1 MGPSLVRG
9 ISATVLR
16 PEERGPPSSH
26 RDRLEPVCR
35 MRADGA
41 CIRTAGRE
49 RIGRPPCRERRHRSR
64 ELPSAR
70 SRRPCVGLGR
80 RQRSAAKPNRE
91 AGAFPVRLEWRL
103 EDETPTG
110 LEDVPKP
117 LRALRR
123 TCTRLS
129 GDRLQGARRLVLG
142 RAEVAA
148 VSPSPGLSAVRIR
161 DRRSGSSMFRTGRD
175 LRRSSKFTPTGP
187 SRARRTTSSDV

>member
-1 MGPSLVRG
+1 MISEADALDADDNKKAADNGSRRWRPTHWKSTLKIIGPSLVRG

-26 RDRLEPVCR
+26 LHRLVPVCR
-35 MRADGA
+35 VRADGT
-41 CIRTAGRE
+41 CIRAAGRE
-49 RIGRPPCRERRHRSR
+49 RIGRPPCREWRHRAL
-64 ELPSAR
+64 ELPGAR

-117 LRALRR
+117 LRAL
-123 TCTRLS
+123 
-129 GDRLQGARRLVLG
+129 
-142 RAEVAA
+142 
-148 VSPSPGLSAVRIR
+148 
-161 DRRSGSSMFRTGRD
+161 
-175 LRRSSKFTPTGP
+175 
-187 SRARRTTSSDV
+187 